1 MIVHCFEFEKVELI
15 SGSTGKTDF
24 EYTERLEA
32 EKREFTIVRQHLSIG
47 SRNKAFKT
55 PILRFILAT
64 CYYPKGNAKFFSS
77 LAEKY

>member
-24 EYTERLEA
+24 EYKERLEV
-32 EKREFTIVRQHLSIG
+32 EKREFAIVRQHLSIG

-55 PILRFILAT
+55 PIQISKSSYIKLIG
-64 CYYPKGNAKFFSS
+64 CEFF
-77 LAEKY
+77 L

>member
-24 EYTERLEA
+24 ENTERLEV
-32 EKREFTIVRQHLSIG
+32 EKREFAIVRQHLSIG

-55 PILRFILAT
+55 PIQISKSSYIKLIG
-64 CYYPKGNAKFFSS
+64 CEFF
-77 LAEKY
+77 L

>member
-32 EKREFTIVRQHLSIG
+32 EKREFATVRQHLSIG

-55 PILRFILAT
+55 PIQISKSSYIKLIG
-64 CYYPKGNAKFFSS
+64 CEFF
-77 LAEKY
+77 L

>member
-24 EYTERLEA
+24 ENTERLEV
-32 EKREFTIVRQHLSIG
+32 EKREFAIVRQHLSIG

-55 PILRFILAT
+55 PIQTSKSSYIKLIG
-64 CYYPKGNAKFFSS
+64 CEFF
-77 LAEKY
+77 LQI

>member
-32 EKREFTIVRQHLSIG
+32 EKREFAIVRKHLSIG

-55 PILRFILAT
+55 PIQISKSSYIKLT
-64 CYYPKGNAKFFSS
+64 GCEFF
-77 LAEKY
+77 L

>member
-24 EYTERLEA
+24 EYAERLEA

-47 SRNKAFKT
+47 SRNKTFKT
-55 PILRFILAT
+55 PIQISKSSYIKLIG
-64 CYYPKGNAKFFSS
+64 CEFF
-77 LAEKY
+77 L

>member
-24 EYTERLEA
+24 EYIERLEV
-32 EKREFTIVRQHLSIG
+32 EEREFAIVRQHLSIG

-55 PILRFILAT
+55 PIQISKSSYIKLIG
-64 CYYPKGNAKFFSS
+64 CEFF
-77 LAEKY
+77 L

>member
-15 SGSTGKTDF
+15 SGSTSKTDF

-32 EKREFTIVRQHLSIG
+32 EKREFAIVRQHLSIG

-55 PILRFILAT
+55 PIQISKSSYIKLIG
-64 CYYPKGNAKFFSS
+64 CEFF
-77 LAEKY
+77 L

>member
-24 EYTERLEA
+24 EYTERLES

-55 PILRFILAT
+55 PIQISKSSYIKLIG
-64 CYYPKGNAKFFSS
+64 CEFF
-77 LAEKY
+77 L

>member
-32 EKREFTIVRQHLSIG
+32 EKREFAIVRQHLSIG
-47 SRNKAFKT
+47 SRNKTFKT
-55 PILRFILAT
+55 PIRISKSSYIKLIG
-64 CYYPKGNAKFFSS
+64 CEFF
-77 LAEKY
+77 L

>member
-24 EYTERLEA
+24 EYTERLEV
-32 EKREFTIVRQHLSIG
+32 EKREFAIVRQHLSIG

-55 PILRFILAT
+55 PIQISKSSYIKPLG
-64 CYYPKGNAKFFSS
+64 CEFF
-77 LAEKY
+77 L

>member
-24 EYTERLEA
+24 EYTERLEV
-32 EKREFTIVRQHLSIG
+32 EKREFAIVRQHLSIG

-55 PILRFILAT
+55 PIKISKSSYIKLIG
-64 CYYPKGNAKFFSS
+64 CEFF
-77 LAEKY
+77 L